1 MASCLEIVNESN
13 DDDKS
18 DDLPP
23 ELLLQLK
30 NVNLGVNKTYERD
43 NIFIPDWLKIFES
56 PFLWHSQS
64 KRGDSCEVVIQKSLE
79 KIAELKLEEPEMTL
93 QQ

>member
-18 DDLPP
+18 DGLPP

-30 NVNLGVNKTYERD
+30 NVNLGSNNTNERD

-64 KRGDSCEVVIQKSLE
+64 KRGDSSEGVIQKSLD

>member
-13 DDDKS
+13 DEDKS
-18 DDLPP
+18 NDLPP

-30 NVNLGVNKTYERD
+30 NVKLEVNTTDERD
-43 NIFIPDWLKIFES
+43 NIFVPDWLKNCES

-64 KRGDSCEVVIQKSLE
+64 KRGESSEVIIQRSQE
-79 KIAELKLEEPEMTL
+79 KIEELILEESEMTL